1 MNPAAELNALK
12 LTQERLQRQA
22 LLERGFDQLLDG
34 EPSPGSLVDRPLYGP
49 ERRQL
54 RTGEGQPVE
63 VLSSAVMNRGER
75 NEQEFWWIFED
86 LTESLRIRA
95 QLEQAAQV
103 FRHANEGL
111 AW

>member
-12 LTQERLQRQA
+12 LAQERLQRQA

-63 VLSSAVMNRGER
+63 VLCSAVMNRGER